1 MAVIYLVHPD
11 HGAKVA
17 CSDIEAQMDFANG
30 WEEFDPAVPAVPAP
44 AAPLAPVPAV
54 AVAEEPVN
62 SLATEPRRR
71 GRPRKE

>member
-1 MAVIYLVHPD
+1 MAVIYLQHPK

-44 AAPLAPVPAV
+44 AVVVQTV

>member
-30 WEEFDPAVPAVPAP
+30 WEKFDPSEPVAPVESIAP
-44 AAPLAPVPAV
+44 ATVEAV
-54 AVAEEPVN
+54 QEPVN
-62 SLATEPRRR
+62 SLASGPRR
-71 GRPRKE
+71 GRPRKTT